1 MREVCCG
8 RGLLFVVRG
17 VCPCAVLQSALWLN
31 SRTLQGVVR
40 MVLKTNRRKNAD
52 GLAKSTSNAKVTIAG
67 VAGVAKG
74 KLQVRP
80 YLSVPRPRP
89 KRRPV

>member
-1 MREVCCG
+1 
-8 RGLLFVVRG
+8 
-17 VCPCAVLQSALWLN
+17 
-31 SRTLQGVVR
+31 

-52 GLAKSTSNAKVTIAG
+52 GLAKGTSNAKVTIAG